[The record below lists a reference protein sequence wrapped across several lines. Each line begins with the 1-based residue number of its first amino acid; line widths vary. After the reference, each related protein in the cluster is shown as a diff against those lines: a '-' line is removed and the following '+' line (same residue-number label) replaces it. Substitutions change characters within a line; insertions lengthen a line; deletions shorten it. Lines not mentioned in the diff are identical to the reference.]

1 MKKIGLVVFP
11 GFQALDLSALT
22 PFELANTQ
30 LPKPVYEL
38 SVLSENGGM
47 VGTTAGMAVES
58 RPLGAGAIDT
68 LLIGGSTSIPSA
80 SPGLLKKLRTVA
92 PQTRR
97 MGSICTGAFILA
109 ETGLLDGR
117 SATTHWYA
125 ARQLQASFPSINVTE
140 DRIYT
145 KDEDVWTSAGMTAC
159 IDMALAMLTDD
170 LGSEIA
176 RAIARK
182 MVVYH
187 QRPGGQ
193 SQFSALLELEPR
205 SDRIRNVFDFI
216 KRNLRSE
223 LSVEQLADVAHLS
236 PRQFTRIFQT
246 ETGQSP
252 ARAVEKIRVES
263 ARILIESG
271 GHTIERV
278 AEHTGFDDTERMRR
292 AFRRILGQPP
302 QSFKP
307 LRGEGKIAA

>member
-1 MKKIGLVVFP
+1 MKKIGLVIFP
-11 GFQALDLSALT
+11 GFQALDLSVLT
-22 PFELANTQ
+22 PFELANS
-30 LPKPVYEL
+30 LAPKPVYEL
-38 SVLSENGGM
+38 AILSETGGM
-47 VGTTAGMAVES
+47 VSTTMGVSVDSKAFGPDA
-58 RPLGAGAIDT
+58 ADT
-68 LLIGGSTSIPSA
+68 LLIGGSTSIPTA
-80 SPGLLKKLRTVA
+80 SPGLLKKLRAVA
-92 PQTRR
+92 PRTRR
-97 MGSICTGAFILA
+97 IGSVCTGAFILA

-117 SATTHWYA
+117 QATTHWYA
-125 ARQLQASFPSINVTE
+125 ARDFQMQFPAVKVME

-145 KDEDVWTSAGMTAC
+145 TDEGIWTSAGMTAC
-159 IDMALAMLTDD
+159 IDMALAMLSDD
-170 LGSEIA
+170 LGSEMS

-205 SDRIRNVFDFI
+205 SDRIRNVFNFI

-252 ARAVEKIRVES
+252 ARAVERIRVES

-307 LRGEGKIAA
+307 IRSNGKMAA

>member
-22 PFELANTQ
+22 PFELANTL
-30 LPKPVYEL
+30 LPRPVYEL
-38 SVLSENGGM
+38 AVLSESGGM

-58 RPLGAGAIDT
+58 RPLGTGAMDT

-80 SPGLLKKLRTVA
+80 SPGLLKKLRAVA
-92 PQTRR
+92 PHTRR

-117 SATTHWYA
+117 PATTHWYA
-125 ARQLQASFPSINVTE
+125 ARQLQANFPAVKVTE

-159 IDMALAMLTDD
+159 IDMALAMLADD

-307 LRGEGKIAA
+307 VKAEVAAA

>member
-11 GFQALDLSALT
+11 GFQALDLSVLT
-22 PFELANTQ
+22 PFELANA
-30 LPKPVYEL
+30 LAPKPVYDL
-38 SVLSENGGM
+38 AILSESGGM
-47 VGTTAGMAVES
+47 VGTTMGVSVES
-58 RPLGAGAIDT
+58 KVLASEAMDT
-68 LLIGGSTSIPSA
+68 LLIGGSTSIPTA
-80 SPGLLKKLRTVA
+80 SPGLLKKLRAVA
-92 PQTRR
+92 PHTRR
-97 MGSICTGAFILA
+97 IGSVCTGAFILA

-117 SATTHWYA
+117 QATTHWYA
-125 ARQLQASFPSINVTE
+125 SRDLQAQFPAVKVME

-145 KDEDVWTSAGMTAC
+145 ADENIWTSAGMTAC
-159 IDMALAMLTDD
+159 IDMALAMLADD
-170 LGSEIA
+170 LGSEMS
-176 RAIARK
+176 RVIARK

-252 ARAVEKIRVES
+252 ARAVERIRVES

-307 LRGEGKIAA
+307 VRGAGKMAA

>member
-11 GFQALDLSALT
+11 GFQALDLSVLT
-22 PFELANTQ
+22 PFELANAQ
-30 LPKPVYEL
+30 LPNPVYEL
-38 SVLSENGGM
+38 AVLSENGGL
-47 VGTTAGMAVES
+47 VGATAGMSVDS
-58 RPLGAGAIDT
+58 RPLGSGRLDT

-80 SPGLLKKLRTVA
+80 SSGLLKKLRAAA
-92 PQTRR
+92 PHTRR
-97 MGSICTGAFILA
+97 VGSICTGAFILA

-117 SATTHWYA
+117 QATTHWYA
-125 ARQLQASFPSINVTE
+125 ARRLQTSFPAVKVTE

-205 SDRIRNVFDFI
+205 SDRVRDVFDFI

-236 PRQFTRIFQT
+236 PRQFSRIFQT

-271 GHTIERV
+271 GHSIERV
-278 AEHTGFDDTERMRR
+278 AEHTGFEDTERMRR

-307 LRGEGKIAA
+307 VKALAAA